1 MTNGSGSSV
10 IVSESAADRG
20 SARSASCGPFHQP
33 EIQRLHER
41 IDVCDAEIE
50 RLREAAVI
58 ARTTE
63 ANLHEEITRLRGLL
77 RDMLASETLPT
88 SGICASARRWESEMK
103 PKVSIDK
110 VDNGYVLTSQR
121 TFGVVTYVYEDIQDL
136 LQAVLFELEGRS
148 PNFGGDSFGL
158 VMVQLEKPQGGGA
171 LR

>member
-1 MTNGSGSSV
+1 
-10 IVSESAADRG
+10 
-20 SARSASCGPFHQP
+20 
-33 EIQRLHER
+33 
-41 IDVCDAEIE
+41 
-50 RLREAAVI
+50 
-58 ARTTE
+58 
-63 ANLHEEITRLRGLL
+63 
-77 RDMLASETLPT
+77 
-88 SGICASARRWESEMK
+88 MK

-121 TFGVVTYVYEDIQDL
+121 TYGVVTYVYEDIQDL